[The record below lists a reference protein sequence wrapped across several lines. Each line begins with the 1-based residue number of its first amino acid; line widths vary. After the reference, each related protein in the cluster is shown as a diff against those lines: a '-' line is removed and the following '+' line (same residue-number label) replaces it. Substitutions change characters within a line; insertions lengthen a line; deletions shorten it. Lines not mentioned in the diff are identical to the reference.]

1 MAMSIL
7 DTLKKIN
14 PVVKFGRGLR
24 PPGEGTAKF
33 YYGVNPA
40 AWPETVTTSLIIV
53 LVAFG
58 SFGLGRLSRI
68 EELKTPMEIK
78 GINGAESQVAA
89 ISSSD
94 DGKTGISIKS
104 ITKQSSEANKIA
116 VPNEG
121 FIVGSKTGKKYHFP
135 WCAGAQQ
142 IKEENKVW
150 FANEEEA
157 KAAGFT
163 PAANCRGLSK

>member
-7 DTLKKIN
+7 EHFKKIN
-14 PVVKFGRGLR
+14 LSGISLH
-24 PPGEGTAKF
+24 A
-33 YYGVNPA
+33 NPA
-40 AWPETVTTSLIIV
+40 TWPETLTTSLIIV

-68 EELKTPMEIK
+68 EESKAPLQIK
-78 GINGAESQVAA
+78 GIGGAEAQVSGV
-89 ISSSD
+89 SS
-94 DGKTGISIKS
+94 GANIGTSIKGTVQKTAE
-104 ITKQSSEANKIA
+104 INKIA
-116 VPNEG
+116 VPQEG

-150 FANEEEA
+150 FANEVEA
-157 KAAGFT
+157 KAAGYS
-163 PAANCRGLSK
+163 PATNCKGLPQ